1 MRGSPTRTA
10 RRNRIVVL
18 LILLASALA
27 ALKIDHRAWPI
38 ELFARDVAEHFQRP
52 NITWRTASPAAEG
65 MSAQALDVMQRGLAR
80 HKTTALLVVRGG
92 RLVYE
97 WYPLRAGPN
106 EEHYTAALAKAVIG
120 SMTLL
125 AALTEGRLR
134 LDDPAWKYIP
144 QWKNDPVRSRIR
156 IRDLAF
162 HTSGLADVNFFK
174 GQDNKLHGWRAVYYR
189 HPAERFRMAIDRVPI
204 LFTPGTR
211 YRYSGIGY
219 YALAYA
225 VTESL
230 RGGPDPDIRSLLR
243 DRVMRPL
250 GIPQGDWQI
259 SYATSYRAD
268 GMTLYAMGSGGKL
281 TARAEARIGE
291 LLLDHGRWNG
301 RAILSPY
308 WVAQLLRGAGV
319 PADIPS
325 PAHKPQPI
333 PSGGWWLNTDGA
345 WPSLPRDAIVGK
357 GAGHQTLLVV
367 PSLDLVVVRQGR
379 SLAGHDL
386 APARYREAADRW
398 IFRPVM
404 AAITGSSVRP
414 AKPETAPH
422 DAPPGTQ
429 PRWPNRPRSLTSAAT
444 GSGTIRSQ
452 AGSPSRMR
460 SSTSRPEMDR
470 QAVSTSS
477 SPSMKPFSSR

>member
-1 MRGSPTRTA
+1 MRGSPARMT
-10 RRNRIVVL
+10 RRNRIVAL
-18 LILLASALA
+18 LILLAAALA
-27 ALKIDHRAWPI
+27 ALKIDHRVWPI
-38 ELFARDVAEHFQRP
+38 ELFAQGVAEHLQRP

-65 MSAQALDVMQRGLAR
+65 MNARALDAMRRGLAR
-80 HKTTALLVVRGG
+80 HGTSALLVVRGG

-97 WYPLRAGPN
+97 WYPLRGGPN
-106 EEHYTAALAKAVIG
+106 QRHYTAALAKAVIG

-144 QWKNDPVRSRIR
+144 RWKNDPVRSRIR

-174 GQDNKLHGWRAVYYR
+174 GQDDELHGWRAVYYR
-189 HPAERFRMAIDRVPI
+189 HPAERFRLAIDRVPI

-259 SYATSYRAD
+259 SYSASYPVD
-268 GMTLYAMGSGGKL
+268 GMTLYAMGSGAEL

-291 LLLDHGRWNG
+291 LLLEHGRWNG
-301 RAILSPY
+301 RTVISPY
-308 WVAQLLRGAGV
+308 WLAQLLRGTGV
-319 PADIPS
+319 PPYRPDPDHQ
-325 PAHKPQPI
+325 PHPI
-333 PSGGWWLNTDGA
+333 PSGGWWLNTTGA

-379 SLAGHDL
+379 SLAGHAL
-386 APARYREAADRW
+386 APAHYREAADRW

-404 AAITGSSVRP
+404 AAITGSSARRSDP
-414 AKPETAPH
+414 
-422 DAPPGTQ
+422 Q
-429 PRWPNRPRSLTSAAT
+429 PRRAAGRRSPGRLSRDGRT
-444 GSGTIRSQ
+444 GRV
-452 AGSPSRMR
+452 P
-460 SSTSRPEMDR
+460 
-470 QAVSTSS
+470 
-477 SPSMKPFSSR
+477 